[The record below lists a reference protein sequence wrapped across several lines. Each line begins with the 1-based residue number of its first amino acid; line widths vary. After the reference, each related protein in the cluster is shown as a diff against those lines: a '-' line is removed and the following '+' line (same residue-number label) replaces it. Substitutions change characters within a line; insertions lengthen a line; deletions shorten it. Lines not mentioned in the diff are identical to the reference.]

1 MEKNRRVTLPLE
13 FQRCE
18 ETGRIDAIRQTWKPG
33 QPNKP
38 HIFWDS
44 DVAKLLEACCY
55 SLGHGAMPGLR
66 LRWTRSSHCSP
77 PRSRQMDT

>member
-55 SLGHGAMPGLR
+55 SLAARRDAR
-66 LRWTRSSHCSP
+66 LEAKV
-77 PRSRQMDT
+77 DEVIA